1 MIARFEELMGTA
13 RLLEVPAS
21 ESWLAEVP
29 ARAFELWAI
38 APERE
43 DAERALRQVV
53 WRWLGGV
60 NGAPVSMERARE
72 KFAELRE
79 SVAQKAGWMPQ
90 PDGLKTLQG
99 LAWCL
104 GRDDA
109 WKSRGP
115 FRGDRYD
122 ARYRPFYGAGY
133 SAQKAAMKK
142 AGCGGGRA

>member
-1 MIARFEELMGTA
+1 MIARFEELMRTS
-13 RLLEVPAS
+13 RVLEVPAAG
-21 ESWLAEVP
+21 SWLAEVP
-29 ARAFELWAI
+29 AFAFQLWAI
-38 APERE
+38 APERA
-43 DAERALRQVV
+43 DAEMALRQVV

-60 NGAPVSMERARE
+60 NGAPVSRERARE
-72 KFAELRE
+72 KFAEIRE

-99 LAWCL
+99 QAWCL

-109 WKSRGP
+109 WESRGP

-133 SAQKAAMKK
+133 RAQKEAMEK
-142 AGCGGGRA
+142 AGCGEARA